1 MSAKR
6 QQARPSARPAKVQLS
21 LRCNHAGWKPLAP
34 RRSLIKSAIAAALK
48 APPLR
53 PLDGAELSILLT
65 DDTEMREINRNWRK
79 KDSST
84 NVLSFPA
91 AAPNRIAQSPVLGDI
106 VLAYET
112 LAREAEAEAKPFD
125 HHLVHLV
132 IHGLFHLLGDDHE
145 TEDEAKVMEA
155 REIDALARLGIP
167 NPYQDLPATRLA
179 C

>member
-1 MSAKR
+1 MTTN
-6 QQARPSARPAKVQLS
+6 RPARVQLS
-21 LRCNHAGWKPLAP
+21 LRCNHPGWKPVTP
-34 RRSLIKSAIAAALK
+34 RRSLIKSAVATALQ

-53 PLDGAELSILLT
+53 PLEGAELSILLT
-65 DDTEMREINRNWRK
+65 GDTQMREINRNWRG
-79 KDSST
+79 KDSPT

-91 AAPNRIAQSPVLGDI
+91 VTPDAIAQSPMLGDI

-112 LAREAEAEAKPFD
+112 VAREAEAEAKTFD

-145 TEDEAKVMEA
+145 AEDEARMMEA
-155 REIDALARLGIP
+155 REIAALARLGIG
-167 NPYQDLPATRLA
+167 NPYQDLPATRQA